1 MKRQKMAVQANEQ
14 GIVYAG
20 LTDGHGMS
28 VAYRPRGRAGYI
40 PSPAECER
48 GSGIGHKH
56 RWNLHATSGGND
68 RCRDMQRNNLWNE
81 VRAWKH
87 LFEIHSLP
95 NEPLDVPHHILAHHI
110 RDVATKIR
118 DSNACLPK
126 GLLKFMQVLSWFF
139 IIELLIASI
148 VLSICAIVFT
158 WGAGIVAVVT
168 LVPML
173 LSAGFSF
180 LNSWATD
187 LLNTNLDL
195 ELKKNS
201 TSLSLYRNNNELAK
215 RGAKISN
222 LLIWQP
228 SAMFPMGSVYEQG
241 KAGSESFCYTQAYDA
256 NKGILG
262 TSEYSYFDEICQNRA
277 QVSLAGGVQYMSS
290 LLGFDFPL
298 ARIEIYDMQKEQLKL
313 TNQCKEWQM
322 RINSFV
328 AALSRQGFFMATG
341 DNSITPDKLYE
352 RLINTHIKRR
362 QKDFCTITML
372 NALKNY
378 NKGLRYQNP
387 MVMNDFASKHD
398 TKQALLNTF
407 DSTYANFEAQ
417 LDTYQPLE
425 AQALDFVDFAKQILA
440 QVAIFKSDDDKKL
453 TLHLGSAD
461 FINARLKHSGDKA
474 FSYTIKS
481 YFYNQYEQKEKPSFV
496 RAINENES
504 VGYDINAYA
513 GSSPKIPPFVASD
526 AFVIWGWVWKDI
538 DLSKYFNPNKNPY
551 QQVKNAVYKEK
562 DIYVLKIDDS
572 SPVVDS
578 GE

>member
-1 MKRQKMAVQANEQ
+1 MAVQANAQ

-28 VAYRPRGRAGYI
+28 VAYRPRGRGGYI
-40 PSPAECER
+40 PSISECER
-48 GSGIGHKH
+48 GADIGHKH
-56 RWNLHATSGGND
+56 RWNLHATIGGND

-95 NEPLDVPHHILAHHI
+95 NEPLDVPYHILAYHI
-110 RDVATKIR
+110 RDVASKIR
-118 DSNACLPK
+118 DSNSCLPK
-126 GLLKFMQVLSWFF
+126 GLLKFVRVLSWIF
-139 IIELLIASI
+139 IVEMLIASI
-148 VLSICAIVFT
+148 VLSVLAIVFT
-158 WGAGIVAVVT
+158 WGAGIVAVIAI
-168 LVPML
+168 VPML
-173 LSAGFSF
+173 ISTAFSI
-180 LNSWATD
+180 LDSWAVGV
-187 LLNTNLDL
+187 LNTNIDL

-201 TSLSLYRNNNELAK
+201 LSLSLYKNNNEIAK

-228 SAMFPMGSVYEQG
+228 SAMFPLGSVYEQG

-262 TSEYSYFDEICQNRA
+262 TSEYSYFDEFIQNRA
-277 QVSLAGGVQYMSS
+277 QVSLAGGTQYMSS

-328 AALSRQGFFMATG
+328 AALARQGFFMASG
-341 DNSITPDKLYE
+341 DSSITPNKLYE
-352 RLINTHIKRR
+352 HLINSHIKRR
-362 QKDFCTITML
+362 QKEFCTITML
-372 NALKNY
+372 NALKSY

-407 DSTYANFEAQ
+407 DTTYATFEAQ

-440 QVAIFKSDDDKKL
+440 QVANFKNASDKCL
-453 TLHLGSAD
+453 SLNLNSAN

-474 FSYTIKS
+474 FSYTIKQINNVWNTP
-481 YFYNQYEQKEKPSFV
+481 YEKPSFS
-496 RAINENES
+496 ATDFNNDT
-504 VGYDINAYA
+504 YQDYALHTYA
-513 GSSPKIPPFVASD
+513 GSSPKIPPFLSSNV
-526 AFVIWGWVWKDI
+526 FVIWGWVWKDI
-538 DLSKYFNPNKNPY
+538 DLSKYFKAEE
-551 QQVKNAVYKEK
+551 VKNAVYKEK
-562 DIYVLKIDDS
+562 DIYVLKLNYIIQDTG
-572 SPVVDS
+572 S
-578 GE
+578 G

>member
-1 MKRQKMAVQANEQ
+1 MAVQANAQ

-40 PSPAECER
+40 PSYAECER
-48 GSGIGHKH
+48 GAGIGHKH
-56 RWNLHATSGGND
+56 RWNLHAIIGGND

-110 RDVATKIR
+110 RDVAVKIR
-118 DSNACLPK
+118 DSNACLSK
-126 GLLKFMQVLSWFF
+126 GLLKFIRVLSWIF
-139 IIELLIASI
+139 IVEMLIVTI
-148 VLSICAIVFT
+148 VLSICAIVFSF
-158 WGAGIVAVVT
+158 GAGIVAVIAIVPT
-168 LVPML
+168 LI
-173 LSAGFSF
+173 STAFSV
-180 LNSWATD
+180 LDSWAAGV
-187 LLNTNLDL
+187 LNTNIDL

-201 TSLSLYRNNNELAK
+201 LSLSLYKNNNELVK

-228 SAMFPMGSVYEQG
+228 SAMFPLGSVYEQG

-262 TSEYSYFDEICQNRA
+262 TSEYSYFDELIQNRA
-277 QVSLAGGVQYMSS
+277 QVSLAGGTQYMSS

-298 ARIEIYDMQKEQLKL
+298 ARVEIYDMQKEQLKL

-328 AALSRQGFFMATG
+328 AALAKQGFFMASG
-341 DNSITPDKLYE
+341 NNSMSANKLYE
-352 RLINTHIKRR
+352 HLINSHIKRR
-362 QKDFCTITML
+362 QKEFCTITML

-407 DSTYANFEAQ
+407 DATYANFEAQ

-440 QVAIFKSDDDKKL
+440 QVANFKNDSDKKL

-481 YFYNQYEQKEKPSFV
+481 TETYNPNFNREKPSFTLTIV
-496 RAINENES
+496 QSGENGGDYLI
-504 VGYDINAYA
+504 GYDINAYA
-513 GSSPKIPPFVASD
+513 GSSPKIPPFVASN
-526 AFVIWGWVWKDI
+526 AFVVWGWVWKDI
-538 DLSKYFNPNKNPY
+538 DLSKYFKAAEI
-551 QQVKNAVYKEK
+551 KNAVYKEK
-562 DIYVLKIDDS
+562 DIYVQKLNFIDIGDGG
-572 SPVVDS
+572 S
-578 GE
+578 G

>member
-1 MKRQKMAVQANEQ
+1 MAVQANAQ

-28 VAYRPRGRAGYI
+28 VAYRPRGRGGYI
-40 PSPAECER
+40 PSISECER
-48 GSGIGHKH
+48 GADIGHKH
-56 RWNLHATSGGND
+56 RWNLHATIGGND

-110 RDVATKIR
+110 RDVAGKIR

-126 GLLKFMQVLSWFF
+126 GLLKFIRVLSWIF
-139 IIELLIASI
+139 IVEMLIASI
-148 VLSICAIVFT
+148 VLSVLAIVFT
-158 WGAGIVAVVT
+158 WGAGIVAVIAIVPT
-168 LVPML
+168 LI
-173 LSAGFSF
+173 STAFSI
-180 LNSWATD
+180 LDSWAAGV
-187 LLNTNLDL
+187 LNTNIDL

-201 TSLSLYRNNNELAK
+201 LSLSLYKNNNEIAK

-228 SAMFPMGSVYEQG
+228 SAMFPLGSVYEQG

-262 TSEYSYFDEICQNRA
+262 TSEYSYFDEFIQNRA
-277 QVSLAGGVQYMSS
+277 QVSLAGGTQYMSS

-328 AALSRQGFFMATG
+328 AALARQGFFMASG
-341 DNSITPDKLYE
+341 DNSITPNKLYE
-352 RLINTHIKRR
+352 HLINTHIKRR
-362 QKDFCTITML
+362 QKEFCTITML
-372 NALKNY
+372 NALKSY

-407 DSTYANFEAQ
+407 DTTYATFEAQ

-440 QVAIFKSDDDKKL
+440 QVANFKNASDKCL
-453 TLHLGSAD
+453 SLNLNSAN

-474 FSYTIKS
+474 FSYTIKQINNVWNTP
-481 YFYNQYEQKEKPSFV
+481 YEKPSFS
-496 RAINENES
+496 AADFNNDT
-504 VGYDINAYA
+504 YQDYALHTYA
-513 GSSPKIPPFVASD
+513 GSSPKIPPFLSSNV
-526 AFVIWGWVWKDI
+526 FVIWGWVWKDI
-538 DLSKYFNPNKNPY
+538 DLSKYFKAE
-551 QQVKNAVYKEK
+551 QVKNAVYKEK
-562 DIYVLKIDDS
+562 DIYVLKLNYIIQDTG
-572 SPVVDS
+572 S
-578 GE
+578 G